1 MRKHLPFRRL
11 LTAACLLCLCLLTGA
26 PAAHADDTLNVGI
39 LQYYPPFS
47 MQDAEGRMTG
57 FDVDIAQALC
67 RQMGRR
73 CRLTP
78 LPLNTIVDKLTDLS
92 LDMAV
97 AGLGISEERQRI
109 MLFSEPYYHSR
120 SRYVGKAGQSLSR
133 EALQG
138 GKLAAL
144 YNSVQYQLLQDR
156 WKDNAKILG
165 FESLQSLLDALV
177 LGRVDVLFMDEI
189 TANQF
194 LESADGAG
202 FAVLDADTPPQE
214 AVEPACV
221 AVNRRSSTLVNEIN
235 AGIAAL
241 RTSGEYERLM
251 RKYFPSPSD

>member
-1 MRKHLPFRRL
+1 MRKPLPFRGL
-11 LTAACLLCLCLLTGA
+11 FTAACLLCLSLLTGA
-26 PAAHADDTLNVGI
+26 PAAHADDTLNVGV

-67 RQMGRR
+67 RRMGRR

-78 LPLNTIVDKLTDLS
+78 LPLNTIVDKLTDRS

-109 MLFSEPYYHSR
+109 MLFSDPYYHSR

-133 EALQG
+133 EALRG
-138 GKLAAL
+138 KKLAAL
-144 YNSVQYQLLQDR
+144 YNSVQFQLLQDR
-156 WKDNAKILG
+156 WRDDAKILG

-177 LGRVDVLFMDEI
+177 LCRVDVLFMDEI
-189 TANQF
+189 TANKF
-194 LESADGAG
+194 LESADGAN
-202 FAVLDADTPPQE
+202 FAVLDDGGAPQT
-214 AVEPACV
+214 ANEPACV
-221 AVNRRSSTLVNEIN
+221 AVSRRSPALVDAVN
-235 AGIAAL
+235 AAIAAL

-251 RKYFPSPSD
+251 RKYFLSPID